1 MPYRL
6 AIIRGTSHSGLN
18 TISRT
23 LLALCVLTLAGCST
37 SPLFKSTVDAD
48 TQVKEPV
55 PVVDRTTA
63 ENQPKPIPADAG
75 EAFPVETTAPDV
87 LETKP
92 LAVAIAEPEPAAA
105 PAPIDLWQRMREG
118 YALPHLNNARIQ
130 SEIDWY
136 ARHPRYLDRV
146 QQRAAPYMHYIIEE
160 VEKRNMPAE
169 IALLPIVESAFQ
181 PFAYSHGRAAG
192 IWQFIPGTGR
202 LYGLKQ
208 NWWYDGRRDVYA
220 STQAAL
226 NYLERLNK
234 MFDGDWM
241 LALAAYNS
249 GEGTVGKAIKR
260 NRKRGKPTNFW
271 ALKLPKETRS
281 YVPRLIAISR
291 VFKTPGHYNIT
302 LRSLPNKGYFDKVDT
317 DSQIDLALA
326 ADLAGITLDELYKL
340 NPGFNRWATAPKG
353 PHYLLIPTEKSSEFA
368 DKLAQLPKSERML
381 WKRHKVRSGET
392 LGHIADKYNISVSLL
407 KDSNRIRGHLIRE
420 GKDLLIPVASKSARS
435 YRLSEAQRKQAI
447 LSAPKSGR
455 NKIIHTVRSGDNLW
469 DISRKY
475 KVNVRALAKWN
486 AMAPR
491 DVLQRGQKLVV
502 WTKNKP
508 TQTQAPRISRA
519 PQGKSIVQK
528 VNYVVRRGDSLARIA
543 ARFRVSVSDLLRWNT
558 LKKNKYLQPGQ
569 RLKMFVDVT
578 RQSS

>member
-6 AIIRGTSHSGLN
+6 ANVRDTNRPGLN
-18 TISRT
+18 RFSRT
-23 LLALCVLTLAGCST
+23 LLALSALTLAGCST
-37 SPLFKSTVDAD
+37 SPFFKTSSD
-48 TQVKEPV
+48 TRSQVKEPV
-55 PVVDRTTA
+55 PVVDKTTA
-63 ENQPKPIPADAG
+63 ETKPVVVVEDLSD
-75 EAFPVETTAPDV
+75 AFPVDAAEP
-87 LETKP
+87 EKP
-92 LAVAIAEPEPAAA
+92 ATGKAVIAAIEPEPAVA
-105 PAPIDLWQRMREG
+105 PKPIDLWQRMRAG

-202 LYGLKQ
+202 IYGLKQ

-249 GEGTVGKAIKR
+249 GEGTVGKAVRR

-291 VFKTPGHYNIT
+291 VFQTPEQYNIT
-302 LRSLPNKGYFDKVDT
+302 LKSLPNKGYFTKVDT
-317 DSQIDLALA
+317 ESQIDLALA

-353 PHYLLIPTEKSSEFA
+353 PHYLLIPNEKSSDFA

-381 WKRHKVRSGET
+381 WKRHKVKSGET
-392 LGHIADKYNISVSLL
+392 LGHIADKHNISVALL
-407 KDSNRIRGHLIRE
+407 KDSNGIRGHLIRE
-420 GKDLLIPVASKSARS
+420 GKDLLIPVASKSART

-508 TQTQAPRISRA
+508 AHTQAPRISRA
-519 PQGKSIVQK
+519 PQGKSIMQK

>member
-6 AIIRGTSHSGLN
+6 PRGRKHHITGLPGL
-18 TISRT
+18 TAGMLILS
-23 LLALCVLTLAGCST
+23 LLNLTGCTT
-37 SPLFKSTVDAD
+37 SPFFTTSGDQHAP
-48 TQVKEPV
+48 EAV
-55 PVVDRTTA
+55 PVIEKTTA
-63 ENQPKPIPADAG
+63 VERKPAPIQPDLG
-75 EAFPVETTAPDV
+75 EAFPVDVAETASESATPAVTNDTPAP
-87 LETKP
+87 
-92 LAVAIAEPEPAAA
+92 EPEI
-105 PAPIDLWQRMREG
+105 IDLWQRLRAN
-118 YALPHLNNARIQ
+118 YALPDINNTRIQ
-130 SEIDWY
+130 NEVDWY
-136 ARHPRYLDRV
+136 ARHPKYLSRV
-146 QQRAAPYMHYIIEE
+146 RERAAPYMHYIVEE

-169 IALLPIVESAFQ
+169 IALLPVVESAFQ

-202 LYGLKQ
+202 VYGLKQ

-234 MFDGDWM
+234 MFDGDWL

-281 YVPRLIAISR
+281 YVPRLLAIAR
-291 VFKTPGHYNIT
+291 VVKTPEDYNLNLASI
-302 LRSLPNKGYFDKVDT
+302 PNEPYFTKVDT
-317 DSQIDLALA
+317 NSQIDLALA
-326 ADLAGITLDELYKL
+326 ADIASISLDELYKL

-353 PHYLLIPTEKSSEFA
+353 PHYLLVPTGKADAFS
-368 DKLAQLPKSERML
+368 DKLAQLPASERML
-381 WKRHKVRSGET
+381 WKRHKVRAGET
-392 LGHIADKYNISVSLL
+392 LGHIADKHNISVALL
-407 KDSNRIRGHLIRE
+407 KDSNRIRGHMIRE
-420 GKDLLIPVASKSARS
+420 GKDLLIPVASKTART
-435 YRLSEAQRKQAI
+435 YRLSESQRKQAI

-455 NKIIHTVRSGDNLW
+455 NKVIHTVRSGDNLW

-491 DVLQRGQKLVV
+491 DVLQRGQKLVI
-502 WTKNKP
+502 WTKNRP
-508 TQTQAPRISRA
+508 SSTTQAPRLSRA
-519 PQGKSIVQK
+519 PQGKSVLQK
-528 VNYVVRRGDSLARIA
+528 INYVVRRGDSLARIA
-543 ARFRVSVSDLLRWNT
+543 SRFRVSVSDLLRWNT